1 MSVLISASS
10 RTEAPVTATFAIGA
24 DRFHVNPCAPYVI
37 STLPPTASDL
47 ARWSDTV
54 LYEAHVKGISR
65 QHPEVP
71 EVLRGTY
78 PATTLVNLR
87 DGELML
93 VTASP
98 HFGESGALESIILNV
113 RNITQLNHL
122 KREIE
127 KRRGDAS
134 MAELEAARAARYG
147 LALSIALFAPEEPS
161 VLRALPEHE
170 QERLDW
176 ELGNRLASTIR
187 QGPDVLARFALGE
200 WALLLPHTGLDGAI
214 AVAQR
219 GLDRVNDPELRAG
232 IQSPSRLAIAA
243 GVASHQPVRRYG
255 VETVGQLLQAAERAQ
270 RQSRALGGGRAVGW
284 TCDVAPGPEPHA

>member
-1 MSVLISASS
+1 MSD
-10 RTEAPVTATFAIGA
+10 EAPTGKPDARPRAARNARDPEAPAEPAAIGFA
-24 DRFHVNPCAPYVI
+24 TRLRF
-37 STLPPTASDL
+37 L
-47 ARWSDTV
+47 
-54 LYEAHVKGISR
+54 
-65 QHPEVP
+65 
-71 EVLRGTY
+71 
-78 PATTLVNLR
+78 
-87 DGELML
+87 
-93 VTASP
+93 
-98 HFGESGALESIILNV
+98 
-113 RNITQLNHL
+113 
-122 KREIE
+122 
-127 KRRGDAS
+127 S
-134 MAELEAARAARYG
+134 MAELEAARATRYG